1 MFDTILDNLT
11 TLQDEM
17 VKMFKEQYE
26 WGWFGKTNQESN
38 RVLRGYVST
47 NALTPEG
54 YKEITGEDYDKT
66 ETVSTQSQN
75 Q

>member
-1 MFDTILDNLT
+1 MFDTILDNLN

-17 VKMFKEQYE
+17 VQMFKQQYE
-26 WGWFGKTNQESN
+26 WGWFGKTTQESN
-38 RVLRGYVST
+38 LVLRSYVST

-54 YKEITGEDYDKT
+54 YKEITGEEYDKT
-66 ETVSTQSQN
+66 ETVSTQPQN